1 MYGTIGFEYA
11 AMNIP
16 VINASLNNPH
26 IAYDFNINPKTRENY
41 QKILNDTI
49 KNTPAITAYAPHV
62 KGQAFTYSKNKSLPL
77 KVIGINLNLDRLKL
91 FLYIMTKIE
100 CTIMGHLS

>member
-41 QKILNDTI
+41 QKILKNLKNI
-49 KNTPAITAYAPHV
+49 KFNQIILQNLLNSNF
-62 KGQAFTYSKNKSLPL
+62 GISKIFFDNS
-77 KVIGINLNLDRLKL
+77 
-91 FLYIMTKIE
+91 
-100 CTIMGHLS
+100 